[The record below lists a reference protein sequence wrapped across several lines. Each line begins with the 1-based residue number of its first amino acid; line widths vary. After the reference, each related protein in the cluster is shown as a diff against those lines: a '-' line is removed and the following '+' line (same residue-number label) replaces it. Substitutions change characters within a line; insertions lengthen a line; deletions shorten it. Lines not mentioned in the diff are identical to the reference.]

1 MKKIRH
7 LLWLALAL
15 ALPITSQA
23 EESVEAQFK
32 ALCTKVIQSEQ
43 VNSEVKHFT
52 LPEVMQVLKE
62 EGYQVSD
69 LKEDSFTIKIN
80 GRNIKMFYFKDGDL
94 QLYYGISGVKVGY
107 KELNDW
113 NRTKRLSRAYLDKEN
128 DPVLES
134 DLDGAKGLTHN
145 QIAYFT
151 KVFVDTSVPAYRN
164 FLLLKG
170 DVVDE

>member
-1 MKKIRH
+1 MKKIG
-7 LLWLALAL
+7 LLLGLALAFL
-15 ALPITSQA
+15 ALPMASQA
-23 EESVEAQFK
+23 DDTDAQLK
-32 ALCTKVIQSEQ
+32 ALCAKVIQSEK
-43 VNSEVKHFT
+43 VSSEVKHFT
-52 LPEVMQVLKE
+52 LPEVMQILKE

-69 LKEDSFTIKIN
+69 LKEDSFTIKVN
-80 GRNIKMFYFKDGDL
+80 GRKIKMFYFKDGDL
-94 QLYYGISGVKVGY
+94 QLYYGISGVKIDY

-134 DLDGAKGLTHN
+134 DLDGTMGLTRK
-145 QIAYFT
+145 QVAYFT